1 MSDMKDQAKSLE
13 TSMFL
18 QNLVKLIPVEIMALF
33 AVVNGLIPTTADP
46 IAIWIVLGILT
57 VLVPFY
63 TIFAMKVKKWTQI
76 VLTTIAFPIWIVAMG
91 GLPVTMA
98 LGWYEPWMMSVGLA
112 LYTLIP
118 PMIYGYRVPVEEVE
132 DKAKVTEPT
141 TAAGVIEAKSWREV

>member
-1 MSDMKDQAKSLE
+1 MSNINDQAQALE

-46 IAIWIVLGILT
+46 IAIWIVLGALT

-63 TIFAMKVKKWTQI
+63 TIFAMKVTKVTQI
-76 VLTTIAFPIWIVAMG
+76 ILTTIAFPIWIIAMG
-91 GLPVTMA
+91 GLPVTVA
-98 LGWYEPWMMSVGLA
+98 IGWYEPWMMSVGLA

-132 DKAKVTEPT
+132 EQAEVTEPT
-141 TAAGVIEAKSWREV
+141 TASGVVKVKPWREV

>member
-46 IAIWIVLGILT
+46 VAIWVVLGALT
-57 VLVPFY
+57 LLVPFY
-63 TIFAMKVKKWTQI
+63 TIFAMKVKKVTQI
-76 VLTTIAFPIWIVAMG
+76 ILTTIAFPVWVIAMG

-98 LGWYEPWMMSVGLA
+98 VGWYEPWMMSAGLA
-112 LYTLIP
+112 LWTIIP
-118 PMIYGYRVPVEEVE
+118 PMIYGYRVPTSEVE
-132 DKAKVTEPT
+132 DTEPT
-141 TAAGVIEAKSWREV
+141 TAAGMVTDKSWREV